1 MDKILELMLTRIENL
16 EKRVMQLESRP
27 VVEHDDRPA
36 TTKLLEYLKDN
47 QIKKE
52 KDEELNR

>member
-1 MDKILELMLTRIENL
+1 MLTRIENL

-27 VVEHDDRPA
+27 VIEHDDRPA

-47 QIKKE
+47 QKKVN
-52 KDEELNR
+52 DEELDR

>member
-27 VVEHDDRPA
+27 VVEVDDRPA

-47 QIKKE
+47 QQKANDTKL
-52 KDEELNR
+52 K

>member
-16 EKRVMQLESRP
+16 EKRVMQLESQRRH
-27 VVEHDDRPA
+27 EGDDRA
-36 TTKLLEYLKDN
+36 ETTKLLEYLKEN
-47 QIKKE
+47 SKKKE

>member
-27 VVEHDDRPA
+27 VIEHDDRPA

-47 QIKKE
+47 QKKVN
-52 KDEELNR
+52 DEELDR